1 MKTVS
6 RALKLLKLLADHPL
20 RVQDVA
26 DELGIHKSSASRL
39 LSTLKKENFV
49 QLNADRR
56 YEPGYAIFELAHI
69 FRDSLDLRKVARPYL
84 KKINNLTC
92 ETIHLAVPDNN
103 EVVYI
108 DKLDAKHLIR
118 MYSLVGKRA
127 QFHCTGVGK
136 AILAFLPGEVRNN
149 ILEKTRLNR
158 YTGST
163 ITSRESLIK
172 ELNRIRE
179 QYLAWDNGEHEEDIY
194 CIAVPIFDF
203 SNMVI
208 ASISISVTVK
218 YTPIEKLASYE
229 RLLKEAALNI
239 SKNLGYVH
247 NRDSQAENQLKG

>member
-1 MKTVS
+1 M
-6 RALKLLKLLADHPL
+6 
-20 RVQDVA
+20 
-26 DELGIHKSSASRL
+26 
-39 LSTLKKENFV
+39 
-49 QLNADRR
+49 
-56 YEPGYAIFELAHI
+56 
-69 FRDSLDLRKVARPYL
+69 
-84 KKINNLTC
+84 
-92 ETIHLAVPDNN
+92 
-103 EVVYI
+103 
-108 DKLDAKHLIR
+108 
-118 MYSLVGKRA
+118 
-127 QFHCTGVGK
+127 
-136 AILAFLPGEVRNN
+136 
-149 ILEKTRLNR
+149 
-158 YTGST
+158 
-163 ITSRESLIK
+163 IK